1 MMTIVSK
8 QEGDMIRLT
17 VEGRIDSNTN
27 IEFQEKIEE
36 SFLQTKHVTIDMKDV
51 TYISS
56 AAIRSI
62 LIGQKSAS
70 AKDGKFVIKNASSNI
85 KKLLDSVGL
94 TKILTFR

>member
-1 MMTIVSK
+1 MTISSK
-8 QEGDMIRLT
+8 QEGDAVLIT
-17 VEGRIDSNTN
+17 VGGRIDSNTN
-27 IEFQEKIEE
+27 LQFQEKIEE
-36 SFLQTKHVTIDMKDV
+36 AFEQSKQVIVDMEEV
-51 TYISS
+51 VYISS

-70 AKDGKFVIKNASSNI
+70 AKDGKFIIKNVSSNI

>member
-1 MMTIVSK
+1 MTISSK
-8 QEGDMIRLT
+8 KEGDVVLIA

-36 SFLQTKHVTIDMKDV
+36 AFEQSKQVTVDMEKV
-51 TYISS
+51 VYISS

-62 LIGQKSAS
+62 LIGQKSAT
-70 AKDGKFVIKNASSNI
+70 ARDGKFIIKNTSDNI